1 MERVSNDGFFSYRR
15 DVEKKKSKRGER
27 IGSGLFSRSLDAESL
42 SASEVHPEET
52 EAETAELLR
61 SVFEAGDALRRELTS
76 VRLEEYRSA
85 VRGFL
90 SAVVQRGL
98 DVEDLTSG
106 ANILKRKRYTLVRVV
121 DSRLEELAAGMVSSQ
136 ANQLELLAKVDEI
149 NGLLVDLTR

>member
-1 MERVSNDGFFSYRR
+1 M
-15 DVEKKKSKRGER
+15 
-27 IGSGLFSRSLDAESL
+27 
-42 SASEVHPEET
+42 
-52 EAETAELLR
+52 
-61 SVFEAGDALRRELTS
+61 FEAGDALRRELTS
-76 VRLEEYRSA
+76 VRMEEYRTA

-106 ANILKRKRYTLVRVV
+106 ANILRRKRYTLVRVV

-136 ANQLELLAKVDEI
+136 ANQLDLLAKVDEI